1 MVFIL
6 DIKLKRCYKYTC
18 NVEANQ
24 RRTGPGGGTR
34 RLHHK
39 HIMVLDEGNW
49 CAYDGVEIGST
60 GVRENVELPVG
71 DDRKSSKTRK
81 WQIIIYT

>member
-1 MVFIL
+1 M
-6 DIKLKRCYKYTC
+6 
-18 NVEANQ
+18 
-24 RRTGPGGGTR
+24 
-34 RLHHK
+34 
-39 HIMVLDEGNW
+39 LDEGAVPSTSTISTLDDVRIKTVSGTIRSQ
-49 CAYDGVEIGST
+49 CVYDGGEIGST